1 MVKQSNVDIA
11 YDIVSA
17 NGSPITFADLWAK
30 LCEVNNYT
38 EQEATR
44 KIGSFY
50 TSLLLDGRF
59 VILENNTWDLRTRT
73 KFEKI
78 SERTAM
84 YNDEE
89 ETVDGYDP
97 EEDDREDFFGSSFD
111 DKDDEETEKEEN
123 E

>member
-59 VILENNTWDLRTRT
+59 VNLGDNTWDLRSRYT
-73 KFEKI
+73 FEKVTLDVNECY
-78 SERTAM
+78 S
-84 YNDEE
+84 DEE
-89 ETVDGYDP
+89 DDNEIDP
-97 EEDDREDFFGSSFD
+97 EEIDEPKSE
-111 DKDDEETEKEEN
+111 DDESSEEEKQDDYEE
-123 E
+123 

>member
-59 VILENNTWDLRTRT
+59 VNLGDNKWDLRSRY
-73 KFEKI
+73 KFDKVTLDVNECY
-78 SERTAM
+78 S
-84 YNDEE
+84 DEDE
-89 ETVDGYDP
+89 VDEDP
-97 EEDDREDFFGSSFD
+97 EENEDI
-111 DKDDEETEKEEN
+111 KEDEESSEGEEKQDYEE
-123 E
+123 

>member
-59 VILENNTWDLRTRT
+59 VNLGDNTWDLRSRYTFDKVT
-73 KFEKI
+73 LDVNECY
-78 SERTAM
+78 SED
-84 YNDEE
+84 DETE
-89 ETVDGYDP
+89 IDP
-97 EEDDREDFFGSSFD
+97 EEIEESKSE
-111 DKDDEETEKEEN
+111 DEESSEEEKQDYEE
-123 E
+123 